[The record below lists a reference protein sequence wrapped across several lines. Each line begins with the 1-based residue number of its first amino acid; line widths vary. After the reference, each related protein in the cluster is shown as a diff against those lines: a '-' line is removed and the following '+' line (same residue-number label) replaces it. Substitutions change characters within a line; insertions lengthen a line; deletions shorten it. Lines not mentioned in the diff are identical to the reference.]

1 MSLFRKI
8 FSKNNSNVLRKKSED
23 SYWSRLPV
31 PRPVAST
38 QRQIPLGNYF
48 LEKNLGSLQQARPP
62 RKAQV
67 WQATTQSGEPCFLGL
82 IELGAENRSWLEQRL
97 GNVQVKKWST
107 IRTKGVLRKWG
118 HKVDVLSFEAV
129 LADRYL
135 LKKCVVADAMQ
146 ETYEAYDIQNNT
158 MVYCTVY
165 LPNSISLP
173 SNFSIRP
180 SIQSVDV
187 NTYPIQILE
196 LLNEGMAQPIGMFA
210 SYRFKVPG
218 LYYAIVRYVPAI
230 SFSHFAKTWRGN
242 VTTDY
247 LGRILSEIGT
257 CFHTL
262 AQQNSFHGNIRPQ
275 TIWIGI
281 EGENKGR
288 VFLNGYSIQT
298 SEDEYS
304 SASLILQNSATQ
316 GYPFYLAPE
325 QLSHQNVNIC
335 ADYFALGIILYELIS
350 ARRLFRNTNQREM
363 LQRIEQWKLPK
374 NLKLPKQFI
383 WTEPFLKTMLHPN
396 PMHREIQWDLFLEE
410 FKKRSQEKCLEDADI
425 KFVDLEEK
433 EEVEKE
439 EVEKEILWEEMDSM
453 EGFHEGEWE
462 EMTSPNVPKEKV
474 SIFQTLVSS
483 FIGKPKNMIP
493 EKERATDKKFEEDW
507 VILENE
513 YQDIEEIEDEDVY
526 TAPKQIIQKE
536 ESTLNQEELQQE
548 LAQLFE
554 QEELPKSRE
563 SFPKTIAKV
572 GKIKDSQTKF
582 IDGNDEH
589 KKEPT
594 IQEKIQHLMEVNFG
608 STRPAI
614 SMVQDEQQNILEE
627 SAEDKEKI
635 TKTPSLKQISTQ
647 KLNEKFGKE
656 NIEVAS
662 EKRKEKIV
670 ADTIPNKTIE
680 KAQPKIHEID
690 EKIQPKI
697 YAMDEKIQPKIYEID
712 KKIQTKIHEIDEM
725 DEMEAWEEWEE
736 LEELPELKEVKDVK
750 DVRPIP
756 KETSI
761 KAEIVNTISK
771 EEIIQKVDEK
781 VTIEEV
787 QDFDFEELEK
797 FKRSETAFLEQQK
810 REKKKP
816 EINFDES
823 MHEGKM
829 PVGFESEGEFEWEKE
844 FESVKKSLDQW
855 DDSDEEEII

>member
-1 MSLFRKI
+1 MGF
-8 FSKNNSNVLRKKSED
+8 V
-23 SYWSRLPV
+23 
-31 PRPVAST
+31 
-38 QRQIPLGNYF
+38 
-48 LEKNLGSLQQARPP
+48 
-62 RKAQV
+62 
-67 WQATTQSGEPCFLGL
+67 
-82 IELGAENRSWLEQRL
+82 
-97 GNVQVKKWST
+97 
-107 IRTKGVLRKWG
+107 
-118 HKVDVLSFEAV
+118 
-129 LADRYL
+129 
-135 LKKCVVADAMQ
+135 
-146 ETYEAYDIQNNT
+146 
-158 MVYCTVY
+158 
-165 LPNSISLP
+165 
-173 SNFSIRP
+173 
-180 SIQSVDV
+180 
-187 NTYPIQILE
+187 
-196 LLNEGMAQPIGMFA
+196 
-210 SYRFKVPG
+210 
-218 LYYAIVRYVPAI
+218 
-230 SFSHFAKTWRGN
+230 
-242 VTTDY
+242 
-247 LGRILSEIGT
+247 
-257 CFHTL
+257 
-262 AQQNSFHGNIRPQ
+262 
-275 TIWIGI
+275 
-281 EGENKGR
+281 
-288 VFLNGYSIQT
+288 
-298 SEDEYS
+298 
-304 SASLILQNSATQ
+304 
-316 GYPFYLAPE
+316 
-325 QLSHQNVNIC
+325 
-335 ADYFALGIILYELIS
+335 
-350 ARRLFRNTNQREM
+350 
-363 LQRIEQWKLPK
+363 
-374 NLKLPKQFI
+374 
-383 WTEPFLKTMLHPN
+383 
-396 PMHREIQWDLFLEE
+396 LEE

-433 EEVEKE
+433 EVVEKE
-439 EVEKEILWEEMDSM
+439 EVEQEILWEEMDSM

-690 EKIQPKI
+690 EKIQTKI

-844 FESVKKSLDQW
+844 FESVKSLDQW